1 MRRLLG
7 AAAVL
12 VLGLTTLVACASSG
26 ASKNVTGKTLT
37 VVNFNPFTGP
47 DANFGPEMVAG
58 CEPAVRDINAAGGV
72 LGNKLRCQSVDTR
85 GDPADAVTG
94 ATRML
99 ATTSNIFGVLGP
111 SADEANATAPL
122 IDQSKVPMFA
132 DTGQASFDKTTLK
145 YFWRLTP
152 ADDVKGYAMAVYAA
166 KRGYLRGAAIFG
178 NDVSSQSNLPSLKA
192 GYQQLGGT
200 MVVTEQLA
208 LNQTSYRTEV
218 QRVVAAHPQVI
229 FTEASPQAD
238 ATFLSELQQL
248 TGNLIPIIGTE
259 ATLQPQWFTSVSGA
273 VGKQNLTKVY
283 LGEQPYA
290 PPSGQSWTA
299 FNTALLAS
307 GSAVPKP
314 SQWSTDPYTMTY
326 YDAVNIMALAAVSSN
341 STDPATFNTAVPDVT
356 RARPGA
362 KIVHSYA
369 EGLAALKGGQKISY
383 LGAGG
388 VVAFDQWHNSTGGF
402 EIAAYNPDGSLKLIG
417 SVTADQ
423 IAPLLGK

>member
-1 MRRLLG
+1 MRRTLG

-12 VLGLTTLVACASSG
+12 VLASATLVACASSG
-26 ASKNVTGKTLT
+26 GSKTVSGKTLT
-37 VVNFNPFTGP
+37 VVDFNPFTGP

-58 CEPAVRDINAAGGV
+58 CEPAVRAINAAGGV
-72 LGNKLRCQSVDTR
+72 LGNKLKCTSVDTR

-122 IDQSKVPMFA
+122 INQAKVPMFA

-145 YFWRLTP
+145 YFWRITP

-166 KRGYLRGAAIFG
+166 QRKYLRGAAVFG
-178 NDVSSQSNLPSLKA
+178 NDVSSQSNLPSLKS
-192 GYQQLGGT
+192 GYAALGGN

-208 LNQTSYRTEV
+208 LNQTSYRSEV
-218 QRVVAAHPQVI
+218 QRVAAAHPDVI

-238 ATFLSELQQL
+238 ATFLSELKQL
-248 TGNLIPIIGTE
+248 TGGLIPIIGTE

-273 VGKQNLTKVY
+273 VGKQTLTPVY

-299 FNTALLAS
+299 FNTALLAA

-326 YDAVNIMALAAVSSN
+326 YDAVNIMALAAVSTH
-341 STDPATFNTAVPDVT
+341 STVPATFNAAIPDVT
-356 RARPGA
+356 TARAGA
-362 KIVHSYA
+362 TIVHTYA
-369 EGLAALKGGQKISY
+369 DGLAALNAGKKISY

-402 EIAAYNPDGSLKLIG
+402 EIASYNADGTLKLVG